1 MTKQTFDV
9 NKLRVAAPCSAPW
22 DAMRGDEKSRHCEMC
37 SLNVYNFSEMTE
49 REVRNLIEKTEGRI
63 CGRLFLRADGTVLTK
78 DCPVGLRA
86 FYKRTVQRA
95 GAALA
100 AVFALF
106 SAGFG
111 QSTSQNDKACKTAGK
126 IVSVESRN
134 LNLVE
139 GTITD
144 PNCAVVPSAKVTL
157 INEDTKREYEVTS
170 DENGYYRVLLNAP
183 GRYTYKAESA
193 GFNTYSKRLEIN
205 SNQSLQINASLDI
218 GTGFIGVIVLT
229 DEKIMIDPKS
239 SSNTFKI
246 TRDMME
252 KQP

>member
-1 MTKQTFDV
+1 MSEQSFDI

-22 DAMRGDEKSRHCEMC
+22 ESMNGDEKSRHCRSC
-37 SLNVYNFSEMTE
+37 DLNVYNISEMTAT
-49 REVRNLIEKTEGRI
+49 EVENLIEKTEGRI
-63 CGRLFLRADGTVLTK
+63 CGRLFLRADGTVLSK

-86 FYKRTVQRA
+86 FYQRTTRRA

-106 SAGFG
+106 SIGFG
-111 QSTSQNDKACKTAGK
+111 QSKNDKACKTAGT
-126 IVSVESRN
+126 IFRTESRN
-134 LNLVE
+134 LTLVE

-144 PNCAVVPSAKVTL
+144 PSCAVIPGAKITL
-157 INEDTKREYEVTS
+157 INKDTNREYQVTA
-170 DENGYYRVLLNAP
+170 NKKGYYRVLLNAP
-183 GRYTYKAESA
+183 GRYLYKAESP

-205 SNQSLQINASLDI
+205 SNQSLQINASLDV
-218 GTGFIGVIVLT
+218 GEFIGVIVII
-229 DEKIMIDPKS
+229 DEKITIDPKS

-246 TRDMME
+246 TREMIE